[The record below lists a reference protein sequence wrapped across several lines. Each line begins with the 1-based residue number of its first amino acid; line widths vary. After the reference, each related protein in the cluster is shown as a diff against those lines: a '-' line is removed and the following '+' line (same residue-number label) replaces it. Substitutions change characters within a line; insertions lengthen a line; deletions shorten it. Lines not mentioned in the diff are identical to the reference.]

1 MKKFLIFRLFHYIWF
16 IDSENLSFILI
27 LSFVQIFYSQF
38 RGNAVL
44 DLYSYLFCK
53 RKDLILIFISR
64 NDYIYFEIV
73 N

>member
-1 MKKFLIFRLFHYIWF
+1 MKKFLVFRLFHYIWF

-38 RGNAVL
+38 RGNTVL

>member
-1 MKKFLIFRLFHYIWF
+1 MKKFLIFRLFHYVWF

-38 RGNAVL
+38 RGNTVL

>member
-38 RGNAVL
+38 RGNTGL

>member
-38 RGNAVL
+38 RGNTVL

-64 NDYIYFEIV
+64 NDYIYFETV

>member
-38 RGNAVL
+38 RGNTVL

>member
-1 MKKFLIFRLFHYIWF
+1 MKKFLIFRLFHYVWF

-27 LSFVQIFYSQF
+27 LSFSQIFYSQF
-38 RGNAVL
+38 RGNTVF

-64 NDYIYFEIV
+64 NDYIYIEIV

>member
-38 RGNAVL
+38 RGNTVL

-64 NDYIYFEIV
+64 NDYIYIEIV

>member
-16 IDSENLSFILI
+16 TDSENLSFILI

-38 RGNAVL
+38 RGNTVF

>member
-1 MKKFLIFRLFHYIWF
+1 MKKFLIFRLFHYVWF

-38 RGNAVL
+38 RGNTVL

-64 NDYIYFEIV
+64 NDYIYIEIV